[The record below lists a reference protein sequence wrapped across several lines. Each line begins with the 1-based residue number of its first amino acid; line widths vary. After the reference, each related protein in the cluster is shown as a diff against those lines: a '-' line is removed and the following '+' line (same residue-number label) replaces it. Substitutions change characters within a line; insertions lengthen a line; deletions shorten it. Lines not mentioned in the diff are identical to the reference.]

1 MVVNLLIGIA
11 EDQDHLENILT
22 KGLSELTE
30 LKLNRKAGRKGGLVD
45 YRYGSDHPFVSLN
58 KCRLFRGIK
67 ITVLT
72 ENNRPKFH
80 EF

>member
-22 KGLSELTE
+22 KGSSELTE
-30 LKLNRKAGRKGGLVD
+30 LKLNRKASRKGGD

-72 ENNRPKFH
+72 ENDRPKFH

>member
-11 EDQDHLENILT
+11 EDQDHLENILA

-30 LKLNRKAGRKGGLVD
+30 LKLNRKASRND

-80 EF
+80 